1 MPLGRSGQKHAQN
14 WQMSPSLQSKTGD
27 TIMTHAKDD
36 ALLKLG
42 KIVAL
47 MLQALC
53 VLGGG
58 IFLLLIVVV
67 TLWSQGMLPGLI
79 EAEGLP
85 DVARHPLLTALI
97 GLTIMADLAV
107 MFFFFGKM
115 RALIDSASK
124 GDPFI
129 PDNAQRLN
137 AMAWLLLSSQILSV
151 IVGELRVYAVSLI
164 NPQSENGFDI
174 SPNDLT
180 GFLIVLVLFILARVF
195 RHGAAMRDDLEGTV

>member
-1 MPLGRSGQKHAQN
+1 
-14 WQMSPSLQSKTGD
+14 
-27 TIMTHAKDD
+27 MTLAKDD
-36 ALLKLG
+36 TLLKVG
-42 KIVAL
+42 RVIAL

-58 IFLLLIVVV
+58 VFFLLIVLV
-67 TLWSQGMLPGLI
+67 TLLSGGMLPGLV

-85 DVARHPLLTALI
+85 DVARYPLLTAAI
-97 GLTIMADLAV
+97 CLTIIVNFTA

-115 RALIDSASK
+115 RALIESASK

-137 AMAWLLLSSQILSV
+137 VMAWLLLSSQVLTV

-164 NPQSENGFDI
+164 DPQSESGFDI

-180 GFLIVLVLFILARVF
+180 GFLIVLVLLILARVF

>member
-1 MPLGRSGQKHAQN
+1 MNLAENDLLLKFGKA
-14 WQMSPSLQSKTGD
+14 
-27 TIMTHAKDD
+27 I
-36 ALLKLG
+36 ALLLQG
-42 KIVAL
+42 LCAVVA
-47 MLQALC
+47 AGF
-53 VLGGG
+53 VL
-58 IFLLLIVVV
+58 FVLVVILV
-67 TLWSQGMLPGLI
+67 MQGMLTEVL
-79 EAEGLP
+79 AP
-85 DVARHPLLTALI
+85 DGMPMSIAASPPTFVGIVLAMAANLT
-97 GLTIMADLAV
+97 V

>member
-14 WQMSPSLQSKTGD
+14 WQMSPSLQSITGD

-97 GLTIMADLAV
+97 GLTIMADLTV

>member
-1 MPLGRSGQKHAQN
+1 
-14 WQMSPSLQSKTGD
+14 
-27 TIMTHAKDD
+27 MTHAKDD

-97 GLTIMADLAV
+97 GLTIMADLTV